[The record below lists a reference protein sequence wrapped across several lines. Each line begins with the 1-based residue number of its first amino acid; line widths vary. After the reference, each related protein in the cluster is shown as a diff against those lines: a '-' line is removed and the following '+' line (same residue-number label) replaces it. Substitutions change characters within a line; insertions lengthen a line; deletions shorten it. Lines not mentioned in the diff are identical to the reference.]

1 MSIAMTGIQSIMTS
15 ALEQHTQ
22 ECVRILSEKYGF
34 DAKEAISV
42 VMSAT
47 VSESAPTK
55 KQVAAEKK
63 AAREEKKAK
72 KADKPKRAP
81 TGYILFGMDER
92 ATIKADLPDLKGKD
106 IMVEIA
112 RRWKLLDD
120 DERYDWNS
128 MAKTASANESDNEEQ
143 GDDDK

>member
-1 MSIAMTGIQSIMTS
+1 MSIAMTGIQSIMTV
-15 ALEQHTQ
+15 ALEQRTQ
-22 ECVRILSEKYGF
+22 ECVRILAEKYGF

-92 ATIKADLPDLKGKD
+92 ATIKVDLPDLKGKD

-128 MAKTASANESDNEEQ
+128 MAKTASVNESDNEEQ
-143 GDDDK
+143 SDDEQ